1 MLERLGEF
9 QIKKKLGEGGMGAVY
24 LAYQESLERE
34 VALKVL
40 NDRLC
45 RNEKYIARFK
55 REARSAAAIVHPN
68 VIQIYSIGEDNGI
81 HYFAMEYVRG
91 QDLATAL
98 AAGRKFSVAEALD
111 IVMQTAEACACAAEA
126 GIIHR
131 DLKPANIMLTERGLV
146 KVTDFG
152 LAKPVQS
159 DLDVTEEGIIVGT
172 ANYMSPEQG
181 QGKPLDGRSD
191 IYSLGVVFFELLAHR
206 LPFIADQPAAVLYMH
221 LYETPAPPSRF
232 NPEVPPAVDRMVARM
247 MAKNPDD
254 RPRDAEALLAE
265 LRGLR
270 QSLGGSALGW
280 EPLSVRPIGQRQAE
294 SSAVLPAVKAD
305 GEAALRL
312 LPPGT
317 LKALVVDDMPAVR
330 KLYGTVL
337 TSLGFSV
344 LEAGD
349 GESAL
354 ALWQKESP
362 ALVLLDLNLPR
373 LDGMSVL
380 ERRPPSSFAE
390 VIVISGRKDRE
401 SVERAAAAGVD
412 NYLGKHVNL

>member
-1 MLERLGEF
+1 
-9 QIKKKLGEGGMGAVY
+9 
-24 LAYQESLERE
+24 
-34 VALKVL
+34 
-40 NDRLC
+40 
-45 RNEKYIARFK
+45 
-55 REARSAAAIVHPN
+55 
-68 VIQIYSIGEDNGI
+68 
-81 HYFAMEYVRG
+81 
-91 QDLATAL
+91 
-98 AAGRKFSVAEALD
+98 
-111 IVMQTAEACACAAEA
+111 
-126 GIIHR
+126 
-131 DLKPANIMLTERGLV
+131 MLTDRGLV

-191 IYSLGVVFFELLAHR
+191 IYSVGVVFFELLAGR
-206 LPFIADQPAAVLYMH
+206 LPFVADQPAAVLYMH

-232 NPEVPPAVDRMVARM
+232 NPQVPPAVDRMVARM

-254 RPRDAEALLAE
+254 RPRDAEMLLAE

-280 EPLSVRPIGQRQAE
+280 EPLSVRPIGQSQAG
-294 SSAVLPAVKAD
+294 SSATLPALGNEAKAL
-305 GEAALRL
+305 AQM
-312 LPPGT
+312 LPPGS
-317 LKALVVDDMPAVR
+317 LKALVIDDMASVR
-330 KLYGTVL
+330 KLYTTIL

-344 LEAGD
+344 SETSD

-373 LDGMSVL
+373 LDGMAIL
-380 ERRPPSSFAE
+380 ERRRHCLLYTSPSPRDS
-390 VIVISGRKDRE
+390 
-401 SVERAAAAGVD
+401 
-412 NYLGKHVNL
+412 